1 MDAFAAND
9 ATATLK
15 ILSNS
20 NIELHKPLDDHGTTF
35 LHRAAC
41 CKDARICEYV
51 LRHGVDFTIDSKNH
65 FGATPLHYAARCNRE
80 ACRPLI
86 QFNADVNS
94 VTNEGFTPLQK
105 AVISGNYNACKILC
119 ENKMINVNW
128 QNKVK
133 ETALHQAVF
142 HRVPRYAD
150 PNDPY
155 KPQVCDDDYTL
166 MVKELLQRGASANI
180 QDNSGDTALHVSA
193 TYEMDYIAKQLLH
206 HNADINIRNNSGKT
220 ALELAEK
227 NEYAHVRNLIKDN
240 ERKSSSK
247 C

>member
-1 MDAFAAND
+1 MR
-9 ATATLK
+9 

-20 NIELHKPLDDHGTTF
+20 NIDFKKPLDDHGTTF

-41 CKDARICEYV
+41 CKDAHICEYV
-51 LRHGVDFTIDSKNH
+51 LRYGVNLIIDSKNH

-80 ACRPLI
+80 ACRPLL
-86 QFNADVNS
+86 QFGADINS

-105 AVISGNYNACKILC
+105 AAISGSYNVCRILC

-128 QNKVK
+128 QNKNK
-133 ETALHQAVF
+133 ETALHQALF

-155 KPQVCDDDYTL
+155 KPDVCDDDYTL
-166 MVKELLQRGASANI
+166 MIKELLQRGASANI
-180 QDNSGDTALHVSA
+180 QDSSGDTALHVSA
-193 TYEMDYIAKQLLH
+193 RYEMDYIAKQLLH
-206 HNADINIRNNSGKT
+206 HNADVHIRNNSGKT
-220 ALELAEK
+220 ALEIAEK
-227 NEYAHVRNLIKDN
+227 NEYGHVRNLLKDN

>member
-35 LHRAAC
+35 LHWAAC

-155 KPQVCDDDYTL
+155 KPQVSDDDYTL